1 MEHMKSERN
10 NKCITV
16 LTTEEKRHDFAVLT
30 RINGD
35 KMCDVLRKAIDDY
48 IQKWKGKLP

>member
-1 MEHMKSERN
+1 MKSEKN

-16 LTTEEKRHDFAVLT
+16 LTTEEKRKVFGVLT

-35 KMCDVLRKAIDDY
+35 KMTDVLRKAIDDY
-48 IQKWKGKLP
+48 IEKWKGKLPS